1 MWVNLKLEA
10 LLALTGLKP
19 LEEINNPQEAYQEY
33 LRGEEIKNLLSTY
46 LEALRLKLFAY
57 AEEQGVKDGKGAWV
71 MQFSDGTGYK
81 KEPRTRVSINEDR
94 AVAFAKSKGFND
106 LLKQEWAGDEMALQ
120 RALQWLEQNTSK
132 EHMQGFGLEKV
143 ERFDEDALEVAF
155 MESRVTSEE
164 VESIIDRKVNYALR
178 KIK

>member
-1 MWVNLKLEA
+1 MNLKLEA

-57 AEEQGVKDGKGAWV
+57 AEEQGVKDDKGAWV

-94 AVAFAKSKGFND
+94 AIAFAKSKGFND
-106 LLKQEWAGDEMALQ
+106 LLKQEWVGDEMALQ
-120 RALQWLEQNTSK
+120 RALQWLEQNTSE

-164 VESIIDRKVNYALR
+164 VESIVDRTVNYALR